1 MAKEGFLKGLF
12 EDLHKDDDVL
22 VQLNA
27 IEIVSNLAEAK
38 HGSQYLSNLNI
49 LTQMDVRLNVV
60 ASGSTAHFL
69 MPGYIKFFGRLAHHD
84 PQRFQDLYP
93 NFTSI
98 LMNMLNNSQEQEG
111 QLLALEVFGH
121 IALRN
126 EGKKMLLENNR
137 VHEDFFQVLRNKIK
151 SGTSETRVRALGV
164 FADIIR
170 STEQEMVPDV
180 SRQLFEKLDGVNTM
194 IFITNLARKPFSGIL
209 RTMHN
214 VQK

>member
-1 MAKEGFLKGLF
+1 MCHGVAYCLCFSYAVDRVPSSKLKQSS
-12 EDLHKDDDVL
+12 HPT
-22 VQLNA
+22 
-27 IEIVSNLAEAK
+27 LAAEQVRFTP
-38 HGSQYLSNLNI
+38 SPYL
-49 LTQMDVRLNVV
+49 Q
-60 ASGSTAHFL
+60 
-69 MPGYIKFFGRLAHHD
+69 PHHN

-121 IALRN
+121 IALKN

-137 VHEDFFQVLRNKIK
+137 VHEDFFEVLRNKIK
-151 SGTSETRVRALGV
+151 SGTSETRVRALSV

-180 SRQLFEKLDGVNTM
+180 SRQLFEKLDGVNTI
-194 IFITNLARKPFSGIL
+194 IFITNLARKPFSGIHIL
-209 RTMHN
+209 ITM
-214 VQK
+214 VSLDSYSCLILLSSYSLEALYIFFKC